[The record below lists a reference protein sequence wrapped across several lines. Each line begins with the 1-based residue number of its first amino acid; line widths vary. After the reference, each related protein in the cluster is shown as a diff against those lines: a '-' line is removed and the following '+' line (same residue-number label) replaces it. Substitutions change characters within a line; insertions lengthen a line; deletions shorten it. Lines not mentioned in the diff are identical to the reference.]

1 MLKKNDEI
9 TLTIDAMTTEGS
21 GIGRHEGLAAFVPT
35 TAAGDTVLC
44 HIIKAKK
51 NYAVGKAFK
60 VFTASKDRVE
70 PDCPVSAQCGG
81 CCYRHVSYEAELEY
95 KHRRVADAF
104 ERIGHL
110 SVEVPPVRGSD
121 ETLRYRNKAQF
132 PVQLDRNLNPVM
144 GFYASN
150 THRVVP
156 CENCVLQPE
165 PFGDV
170 LTVVRAWILRRGITV
185 YDEQTHK
192 GLLRHVYIR
201 QGHYSKALMV
211 CLVVNGYG
219 PEATAEFNRK
229 PAAQGRKAS
238 PTSVPRV
245 SFLVDALK
253 DTIPGFQTLS
263 INYNPSKTN
272 VILGDET
279 EVLYGDGFIEDT
291 LLGCTFRISPK
302 SFYQVNTPQAE
313 VLYSI
318 AAEKAFGA
326 AAGNSES
333 ADASPSESAKPVL
346 LDLYCGTGTIG
357 LTMADRCS
365 RLYGVEIVP
374 EAVEDAKRNAA
385 ANGIEN
391 ATFLCGDAADAAARL
406 KADGVKADIILVDP
420 PRKGL
425 SEQLIET
432 IADFDPEKVVY
443 ISCDPA
449 TLARD
454 CARFAEKGWYIA
466 DGVQPVDLFPR
477 TAHVENVCLLTKR

>member
-9 TLTIDAMTTEGS
+9 RLTIDAMTAEGS
-21 GIGRHEGLAAFVPT
+21 GIGRHDGMAVFVPN
-35 TAAGDTVLC
+35 TAVGDTVLC

-70 PDCPVSAQCGG
+70 PDCPVAAQCGG
-81 CCYRHVSYEAELEY
+81 CCYRHVTYEAELSY

-110 SVEVPPVRGSD
+110 EVDVLPVHGSD

-132 PVQLDRNLNPVM
+132 PVQLDRNMNPVM

-165 PFGDV
+165 LFGDV
-170 LTVVRAWILRRGITV
+170 LTVVREWIIRRGITV

-201 QGHYSKALMV
+201 QGHYSHELMV
-211 CLVVNGYG
+211 CLVVNGEG
-219 PEATAEFNRK
+219 PRTT
-229 PAAQGRKAS
+229 P
-238 PTSVPRV
+238 VPRV

-253 DTIPGFQTLS
+253 DTIPGFRTLS

-279 EVLYGDGFIEDT
+279 EVVYGDGFIEDT

-318 AAEKAFGA
+318 AAEKAFGPA
-326 AAGNSES
+326 DGTDKAPAG
-333 ADASPSESAKPVL
+333 KPVL

-374 EAVEDAKRNAA
+374 EAVEDANRNAA
-385 ANGIEN
+385 ANGIDN

-406 KADGVKADIILVDP
+406 RADGVKADIILVDP

-425 SEQLIET
+425 SEALIQT
-432 IADFDPEKVVY
+432 IADFDPEKIVY

-466 DGVQPVDLFPR
+466 EGVQPVDLFPR
-477 TAHVENVCLLTKR
+477 TAHVENVCLLKKPENA

>member
-9 TLTIDAMTTEGS
+9 RLTIDAMTTEGS
-21 GIGRHEGLAAFVPT
+21 GIGRYDGMAVFVPN
-35 TAAGDTVLC
+35 TAVGDTVLC

-70 PDCPVSAQCGG
+70 PDCPVAAQCGG
-81 CCYRHVSYEAELEY
+81 CCYRHVTYEAELSY

-110 SVEVPPVRGSD
+110 DVDVLPVRGSD

-132 PVQLDRNLNPVM
+132 PVQLDRNMDPVM

-165 PFGDV
+165 LFGDV
-170 LTVVRAWILRRGITV
+170 LTVVREWVIRRGITV

-201 QGHYSKALMV
+201 QGHYSKELMV

-219 PEATAEFNRK
+219 PDT
-229 PAAQGRKAS
+229 
-238 PTSVPRV
+238 TSVPRL

-253 DTIPGFQTLS
+253 DTIPGFKTLS
-263 INYNPSKTN
+263 INYNPAKTN

-279 EVLYGDGFIEDT
+279 EVVYGDGFIEDT

-326 AAGNSES
+326 ADDTDKAT
-333 ADASPSESAKPVL
+333 AKKPVL

-385 ANGIEN
+385 ANGIDN

-406 KADGVKADIILVDP
+406 RADGVKADIILVDP

-425 SEQLIET
+425 SEPLIQT
-432 IADFDPEKVVY
+432 IADFDPEKIVY

-466 DGVQPVDLFPR
+466 EGVQPVDLFPR
-477 TAHVENVCLLTKR
+477 TAHVENVCLLKKPENA

>member
-9 TLTIDAMTTEGS
+9 RLTIDAMTTEGS
-21 GIGRHEGLAAFVPT
+21 GIGRYDGMAVFVPN
-35 TAAGDTVLC
+35 TAVGDTVLC

-70 PDCPVSAQCGG
+70 PDCPVAAQCGG
-81 CCYRHVSYEAELEY
+81 CCYRHVTYEAELSY

-110 SVEVPPVRGSD
+110 DVDVLPVRGSD

-132 PVQLDRNLNPVM
+132 PVQLDRNMNPVM

-165 PFGDV
+165 LFGDV
-170 LTVVRAWILRRGITV
+170 LTVVREWVIRRGITV

-201 QGHYSKALMV
+201 QGHYSKELMV
-211 CLVVNGYG
+211 CLVVNGEG
-219 PEATAEFNRK
+219 PRST
-229 PAAQGRKAS
+229 P
-238 PTSVPRV
+238 VPRV
-245 SFLVDALK
+245 SFLMDALK
-253 DTIPGFQTLS
+253 DTIPGFKTLS
-263 INYNPSKTN
+263 INYNPAKTN

-279 EVLYGDGFIEDT
+279 EVVYGDGFIEDT

-326 AAGNSES
+326 ADDTDKATAE
-333 ADASPSESAKPVL
+333 KPVL
-346 LDLYCGTGTIG
+346 LGLYCGTGTIG

-385 ANGIEN
+385 ANGIDN

-406 KADGVKADIILVDP
+406 RADGVKADIILVDP

-425 SEQLIET
+425 SEPLIQT
-432 IADFDPEKVVY
+432 IADFDPEKIVY

-466 DGVQPVDLFPR
+466 EGVQPVDLFPR
-477 TAHVENVCLLTKR
+477 TAHVENVCLLKKPENA